1 MTDME
6 KQIWQSVRYI
16 CAILSGLSIFF
27 CGCMYFSYFENCFLN
42 EKLLEQ
48 FMQIDCS
55 GENILSN
62 QDVFQKIE
70 ILKKMGEEL
79 EPKNEQLVFL
89 MISTIVIL
97 GINSIIG
104 IVVEV
109 IDGCRKKKQY
119 RDQHKNGGNE
129 NTIQHNVKEPT

>member
-1 MTDME
+1 
-6 KQIWQSVRYI
+6 
-16 CAILSGLSIFF
+16 
-27 CGCMYFSYFENCFLN
+27 
-42 EKLLEQ
+42 
-48 FMQIDCS
+48 
-55 GENILSN
+55 
-62 QDVFQKIE
+62 
-70 ILKKMGEEL
+70 MGEEL